1 MAMYSASCLQ
11 FITIKPC
18 YHGNLNLQSF
28 ELLQSLYSLAP
39 LSPTETAFNSFMYFF
54 PDFWFTP
61 QLFVLPSSL
70 YSYSPFTFS
79 KVQLHSPYPIIKTIF
94 PFRSGLLFPPWD
106 EEPAFHRKVLSLPW
120 IRSIN
125 SIYLACSFHCSLTN
139 GNVLLEGV
147 HLTFHTKGVRGVS
160 ATPLAL
166 LWSFFSGYGWII
178 DHISLKEWQLT
189 DQ

>member
-1 MAMYSASCLQ
+1 METWTFKALSFSS
-11 FITIKPC
+11 PC
-18 YHGNLNLQSF
+18 TFSPLCHQLK
-28 ELLQSLYSLAP
+28 P
-39 LSPTETAFNSFMYFF
+39 LSVALWLFF
-54 PDFWFTP
+54 SWFTLQP
-61 QLFVLPSSL
+61 FVLSCSL

-106 EEPAFHRKVLSLPW
+106 EQPAFHRKVLSLPW
-120 IRSIN
+120 IRRIN

-166 LWSFFSGYGWII
+166 LWSFFFRLWLNYWS
-178 DHISLKEWQLT
+178 H
-189 DQ
+189 